1 MPVED
6 SFPCYLRSINKRQQ
20 RSSGVRNYE
29 HSNDLNHSDD
39 RESKVLG
46 DIGITMA
53 RNSDEPVVAVIRS
66 DFTVIRCNGVSIGEN
81 ILRSSCLPLAGTKVG
96 NKEASESH
104 ANAHTRVHT
113 HVYRHI
119 LAIQSS
125 LTFKVD
131 CGRPVKI
138 KSQLYERR

>member
-6 SFPCYLRSINKRQQ
+6 SFPWYLRSINKRQQ

-29 HSNDLNHSDD
+29 HSSDLNHSDD

-119 LAIQSS
+119 LAVQSS